1 MLVCNKLKEK
11 LNKGEAV
18 LGTWNT
24 LSSPLVTE
32 VLAQSG
38 LDFQIIDLEHG
49 PFAIDKVYLHVSACE
64 NSQCTPLVR
73 IPSNSDWMA
82 LQALDQGAH
91 GVVVPH
97 IDTVD
102 DAKTLVDATKY
113 HPQGNRGFT
122 PFSKAGGFTNV
133 NVDKYVGRAIDETI
147 NIVIIESKEGLDNLE
162 EILKVDAIDIV
173 YFGAYDLS
181 QALGHPGNTKHP
193 EVVQAIQQGVN
204 LVNGADKYAGGFVP
218 QSKNEIQELLDMGMK
233 FITYEVD
240 SSIIHKHVDDVS
252 SWFFP
257 SSIFQ

>member
-11 LNKGEAV
+11 LNNGEAV

-24 LSSPLVTE
+24 LSSPLATE

-49 PFAIDKVYLHVSACE
+49 PFAMDKIHLHVSACE
-64 NSQCTPLVR
+64 NSRCTPLVR
-73 IPSNSDWMA
+73 IPINSDWMV

-97 IDTVD
+97 IDSAD
-102 DAKTLVDATKY
+102 NAKEFVDAAKY
-113 HPQGNRGFT
+113 YPQGSRGFT

-133 NVDKYVGRAIDETI
+133 NVDEYVGRAIDEII
-147 NIVIIESKEGLDNLE
+147 NIVIIESKKGLDNLE
-162 EILKVDAIDIV
+162 EILKVDAIDII

-181 QALGHPGNTKHP
+181 QALGYPGNTKHP
-193 EVVQAIQQGVN
+193 EVVKAVQQGVD
-204 LVNGADKYAGGFVP
+204 LVNSAGKYAGGFVP
-218 QSKNEIQELLDMGMK
+218 QSKDGIQELLDMGMK

-240 SSIIHKHVDDVS
+240 SSLIHKHVNDVS
-252 SWFFP
+252 NWF
-257 SSIFQ
+257 SKTKQ

>member
-1 MLVCNKLKEK
+1 MLVRNKLKEK
-11 LNKGEAV
+11 LNKGKAV

-49 PFAIDKVYLHVSACE
+49 PFAMDKIHLHVSACE

-97 IDTVD
+97 IDSVD
-102 DAKTLVDATKY
+102 DARTFVDAAKY
-113 HPQGNRGFT
+113 YPRGNRGFT
-122 PFSKAGGFTNV
+122 PFSKAGGFTNT
-133 NVDKYVGRAIDETI
+133 NVDEYISRAIDETI
-147 NIVIIESKEGLDNLE
+147 NIVIIESKKGLDNLE
-162 EILKVDAIDIV
+162 EILKMDAIDII

-193 EVVQAIQQGVN
+193 EVVRAIQQGVS
-204 LVNGADKYAGGFVP
+204 LVNDAGKYAGGFVP
-218 QSKNEIQELLDMGMK
+218 QSKDEIQELLDIGMK

-240 SSIIHKHVDDVS
+240 SSLIHKHVNDIS
-252 SWFFP
+252 SWF
-257 SSIFQ
+257 SKTK

>member
-18 LGTWNT
+18 LGIWNT

-49 PFAIDKVYLHVSACE
+49 PFAMDKIHLHVSACE

-73 IPSNSDWMA
+73 IPSNSDWMV
-82 LQALDQGAH
+82 LQALDQGVH

-97 IDTVD
+97 IDSAD
-102 DAKTLVDATKY
+102 NAKEFVDAAKY
-113 HPQGNRGFT
+113 YPQGSRGFT
-122 PFSKAGGFTNV
+122 PFSKAGGFTNA
-133 NVDKYVGRAIDETI
+133 NVDEYVGRAIDETI
-147 NIVIIESKEGLDNLE
+147 NIVIIESKKGLDNLE
-162 EILKVDAIDIV
+162 EILKVDSIDIV

-193 EVVQAIQQGVN
+193 EVVQAIQQGVD
-204 LVNGADKYAGGFVP
+204 LVNSSGKYAGGFVP
-218 QSKNEIQELLDMGMK
+218 QSKDEIQELLDLGMK
-233 FITYEVD
+233 FVTYEVD
-240 SSIIHKHVDDVS
+240 SSLMHKHVNDIS
-252 SWFFP
+252 SWF
-257 SSIFQ
+257 SKTK

>member
-18 LGTWNT
+18 LGIWNT

-49 PFAIDKVYLHVSACE
+49 PFAMDKIHLHVSACE

-73 IPSNSDWMA
+73 IPSNSDWMV
-82 LQALDQGAH
+82 LQALDQGVH

-97 IDTVD
+97 IDSAD
-102 DAKTLVDATKY
+102 NAKEFVDAAKY
-113 HPQGNRGFT
+113 YPQGSRGFT
-122 PFSKAGGFTNV
+122 PFSKAGGFTNS
-133 NVDKYVGRAIDETI
+133 NVDEYVGRAIDETI
-147 NIVIIESKEGLDNLE
+147 NIVIIESKKGLDNLE
-162 EILKVDAIDIV
+162 EILKVDSIDIV

-193 EVVQAIQQGVN
+193 EVVQAIQQGVD
-204 LVNGADKYAGGFVP
+204 LVNSSGKYAGGFVP
-218 QSKNEIQELLDMGMK
+218 QSKDEIQELLDMGMK
-233 FITYEVD
+233 FVTYEVD
-240 SSIIHKHVDDVS
+240 SSLIHKHVNDIF
-252 SWFFP
+252 SWF
-257 SSIFQ
+257 SKTK

>member
-1 MLVCNKLKEK
+1 MLVRNKLKEK

-102 DAKTLVDATKY
+102 DANIFVDATKY

-252 SWFFP
+252 SWFLRTKNE
-257 SSIFQ
+257 